1 MVGLTRFEDRR
12 RYPHGISVNFTSFA
26 AKLLAQVGTNTCT
39 GASGMSCSPQGAPT
53 ARRLRAHHLHR

>member
-26 AKLLAQVGTNTCT
+26 AKLLAQVGTHTHW
-39 GASGMSCSPQGAPT
+39 
-53 ARRLRAHHLHR
+53 RLRVYHFRL